1 VARADQFTD
10 EQMDRV
16 LGRLLRIGVVV
27 AAVIVAAGGAAYLA
41 RRGPEPRDFRVF
53 RGEPADLRHPA
64 GVVRAALAG
73 DDRAVIALGLLA
85 LIATP
90 IARVALSITAFA
102 RQRDYLYVGLTAL
115 VLAVLLCSLAG
126 G

>member
-1 VARADQFTD
+1 MARADQFAD

-16 LGRLLRIGVVV
+16 LGHLLRVGVVV
-27 AAVIVAAGGAAYLA
+27 AAVIVAAGGVAYLA
-41 RRGPEPRDFRVF
+41 RRGAERRDFRTF
-53 RGEPADLRHPA
+53 HGEPPDLRSPA
-64 GVVRAALAG
+64 GIVRGALAG

-90 IARVALSITAFA
+90 IARVGLSIAAFA
-102 RQRDYLYVGLTAL
+102 RRRDYLYVGLTAF
-115 VLAVLLCSLAG
+115 VLAVLLYGLVG